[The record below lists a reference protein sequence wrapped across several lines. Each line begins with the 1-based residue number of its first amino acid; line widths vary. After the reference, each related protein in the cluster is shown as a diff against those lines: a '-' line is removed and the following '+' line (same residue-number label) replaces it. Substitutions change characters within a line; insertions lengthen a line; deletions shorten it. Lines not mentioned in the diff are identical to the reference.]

1 MRIPRPAWRRDDG
14 AAVVRGWVATYTFGL
29 PVEMRRRRRDEVAA
43 DLADEALD
51 AIRRREQG
59 TLVRRRVLRLV
70 RGIPADLAWRL
81 FDAPERARDYR
92 VAGIWTP
99 LSRWSLA
106 LVAVVAIGTTGALM
120 IVTIP
125 IVTGSAPSSTWSG
138 WGPVGF
144 GIGCGAVLAGIL
156 ASVVW
161 PRRGAALVIP
171 GAVLGFVAAPM
182 LWGCWLLTVIAVIV
196 RWYETLPPV
205 VPRQVD
211 LRIRRRG

>member
-1 MRIPRPAWRRDDG
+1 MRIRRPGWRRDDG

-59 TLVRRRVLRLV
+59 TLVRRRLTRLV
-70 RGIPADLAWRL
+70 LGIPADLAWRL
-81 FDAPERARDYR
+81 FDAPARARDDR
-92 VAGIWTP
+92 VAAIWAP

-106 LVAVVAIGTTGALM
+106 LIAIVAVGTTGALM

-125 IVTGSAPSSTWSG
+125 IVTGVAPSNTWTG

-156 ASVVW
+156 GSVVW

-171 GAVLGFVAAPM
+171 GAVVGFAAAPM

-205 VPRQVD
+205 QPRQVD